1 MSQENVG
8 IMRSAI
14 DAWNRGDRAEAL
26 ASYAPEVEWHT
37 SGEFVDERVYRGRA
51 GLERLWAELEEDLE
65 ELSILVSE
73 IRGVGD
79 EVFVT
84 VTFTGRGK
92 RSKARFEQS
101 FWYTVTFRD
110 GLIVRVKSHADPTP
124 LEAAG
129 PPE

>member
-8 IMRSAI
+8 IMRRTI

-37 SGEFVDERVYRGRA
+37 SGEFVDQRVYRGHA
-51 GLERLWAELEEDLE
+51 GLERLWAELDEDLE
-65 ELSILVSE
+65 GLSILASE

-79 EVFVT
+79 KVFVAM
-84 VTFTGRGK
+84 TFTGRGK

-110 GLIVRVKSHADPTP
+110 GLIVRVKSHADPAP
-124 LEAAG
+124 LEAAV
-129 PPE
+129 PSE